1 MPIHLPSLNRRGFL
15 QVSASA
21 AVSTFLVS
29 RAGGQKKLP
38 ADPHRFAFVSDTHIM
53 EDPSAMAR
61 GINMA
66 NHLRR
71 AVEEIVEEESQP
83 AGVIING
90 DLVTDGSPPTTGAYR
105 MLARLID
112 PLRRRGIPLHLTMG
126 NCDRRGL
133 FVKALEEFRPAVPPV
148 DGRLVGVLKAER
160 ANFFF
165 LDSLHD
171 VERTITKGSLG
182 QAQLKWLAQALD
194 ENRDKPAIVVAHHH
208 VNRPKGRGRTWREGG
223 LIDGQQFVEVLG
235 ARGHV
240 KAFLFG
246 HTHNLDHET
255 LDGIHLV
262 SLPTTAYI
270 FDPAEPYGWLDGQ
283 LEEDGMVM
291 RLRSL
296 DRKHPRQGEELK
308 LRWR

>member
-1 MPIHLPSLNRRGFL
+1 MSFYLPPLNRRGFL

-21 AVSTFLVS
+21 AVSTFSVS
-29 RAGGQKKLP
+29 RAGVQKRHRM
-38 ADPHRFAFVSDTHIM
+38 DPHRFAFVSDTHIM
-53 EDPSAMAR
+53 EDPSATAR

-66 NHLRR
+66 SHLRR
-71 AVEEIVEEESQP
+71 VVEEISEEELQP

-90 DLVTDGSPPTTGAYR
+90 DLVTDGSPPTPGAYR
-105 MLARLID
+105 MLARLVD
-112 PLRRRGIPLHLTMG
+112 PLRRRGLPLHLTMG
-126 NCDRRGL
+126 NCDRRDL
-133 FVKALEEFRPAVPPV
+133 FVKTLEEFRPAAPPV
-148 DGRLVGVLKAER
+148 DGRLVAVLKAAR

-165 LDSLHD
+165 LDSLHNA
-171 VERTITKGSLG
+171 ERTITKGSLG

-194 ENRDKPAIVVAHHH
+194 ENRGKPAIVVAHHH
-208 VNRPKGRGRTWREGG
+208 VNRPEGSGRTWREGG
-223 LIDGQQFVEVLG
+223 LIDGQQLLEVLG
-235 ARGHV
+235 PRNQV
-240 KAFLFG
+240 KAFVFG
-246 HTHNLDHET
+246 HTHHLDHET

-291 RLRSL
+291 RLRAL